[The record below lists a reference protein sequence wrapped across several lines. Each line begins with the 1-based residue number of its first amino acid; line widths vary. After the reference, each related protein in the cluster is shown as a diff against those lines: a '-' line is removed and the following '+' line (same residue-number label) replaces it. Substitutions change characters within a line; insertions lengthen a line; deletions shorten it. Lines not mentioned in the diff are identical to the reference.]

1 MSVGSVLATESLSLG
16 KNRPGWLFVMTKV
29 AAEAAPETDDG
40 VHDGL
45 HQNDKRIRVKQAFCH
60 DRHAAWKRSG
70 VHHPSRREDAR
81 RQPERLQNCYI
92 PARLQPG
99 KAFPF
104 ASRIPL
110 RHERNMTLRL
120 RALGVHLF
128 TATGAVFAM
137 LSMLAAVDEKWDLMF
152 LWLVVAF
159 FVDGI
164 DGPLARHYHVKV
176 NAPEFDGVLL
186 DLIIDYLTYVFIPAF
201 ALFKSGLMD
210 GWTGW
215 FAIIVITFASALYF
229 ADTRM
234 KTKDNSFSGFP
245 GCWNM
250 LVLVIFALQP
260 NFWVSLA
267 LVTALAIAM
276 FLPLKFVHPVR
287 TERWRFVTLP
297 TALAWTFFAGWAAW
311 VDFHPQS
318 WAHWGLVATSV
329 YLLFAGIA
337 QQLFPQRDPS

>member
-1 MSVGSVLATESLSLG
+1 MTPKICALS
-16 KNRPGWLFVMTKV
+16 
-29 AAEAAPETDDG
+29 
-40 VHDGL
+40 
-45 HQNDKRIRVKQAFCH
+45 
-60 DRHAAWKRSG
+60 
-70 VHHPSRREDAR
+70 
-81 RQPERLQNCYI
+81 
-92 PARLQPG
+92 
-99 KAFPF
+99 
-104 ASRIPL
+104 
-110 RHERNMTLRL
+110 
-120 RALGVHLF
+120 VHLL

-137 LSMLAAVDEKWDLMF
+137 LAMLAAVDARWDQMF

-164 DGPLARHYHVKV
+164 DGPLARHYDVKK
-176 NAPEFDGVLL
+176 NAAEFDGVLL

-215 FAIIVITFASALYF
+215 FAIILITFTSAMYF

-250 LVLVIFALQP
+250 LVLVIFALEP

-267 LVTALAIAM
+267 LVTILAVAM

-287 TERWRFVTLP
+287 TERWRVVTLP
-297 TALAWTFFAGWAAW
+297 VAIAWTFFAGWAAW
-311 VDFHPQS
+311 VDFHAES
-318 WAHWGLVATSV
+318 WAHWGLVITSV
-329 YLLFAGIA
+329 YLLGAGVA
-337 QQLFPQRDPS
+337 QQAIPERTAKA